1 MTIPMSSNTRLTI
14 RVTYYYDE
22 RNQIDR
28 PTIDRPTEVKMK
40 LVTLIPGDGIGR
52 EVVDAATRLVD
63 AAGAAIEWE
72 LQEAG
77 AAVFA
82 RGVGSGVPAETIE

>member
-1 MTIPMSSNTRLTI
+1 MTIHVSSNTRLTI

-22 RNQIDR
+22 RNQ
-28 PTIDRPTEVKMK
+28 IDRPTEVKMK

-63 AAGAAIEWE
+63 AAGAATEWE
-72 LQEAG
+72 LQS
-77 AAVFA
+77 
-82 RGVGSGVPAETIE
+82 RGSSTCSRRTSPSA

>member
-1 MTIPMSSNTRLTI
+1 
-14 RVTYYYDE
+14 
-22 RNQIDR
+22 
-28 PTIDRPTEVKMK
+28 MK

-72 LQEAG
+72 LQDAG
-77 AAVFA
+77 
-82 RGVGSGVPAETIE
+82 IEHMQTPNVASA